1 MYIYTE
7 GSIDLTFFNETF
19 LVKGTSEIFK
29 VFFLY
34 DEIILKWKME

>member
-19 LVKGTSEIFK
+19 LVKDTSEIFK